1 MALLSCKLK
10 QAGRGRAMGLVG
22 VQESG
27 NGEMAL
33 PLGNKYRR
41 MDSDISSLA
50 GGRTSDVM
58 GIKWTMAFAAALFQ
72 IGAAIMTFASSFQV
86 LMIGRILAGIGIGF
100 GVMIAPV
107 YIVEISP
114 TVDRGS
120 LTPFP
125 EIFIILGILLGYVSN
140 YAFSGLPVHIN
151 WRVMLAVGTLPSI
164 FIWFALFII
173 PESPSPE
180 IFKDAGIE
188 SKSKLLV
195 ATVAVGIIKTAFILI
210 AQASALGL
218 QEPFSSFRRCQL
230 FRFSLFPSLYPETKG
245 KSLEQI
251 KLLFQRHNE
260 WQGSEVEMEDTEHLV
275 EKP

>member
-1 MALLSCKLK
+1 
-10 QAGRGRAMGLVG
+10 
-22 VQESG
+22 
-27 NGEMAL
+27 
-33 PLGNKYRR
+33 
-41 MDSDISSLA
+41 
-50 GGRTSDVM
+50 M

-100 GVMIAPV
+100 GVMVAPV

-173 PESPSPE
+173 PESPRW
-180 IFKDAGIE
+180 
-188 SKSKLLV
+188 LV
-195 ATVAVGIIKTAFILI
+195 
-210 AQASALGL
+210 L
-218 QEPFSSFRRCQL
+218 Q
-230 FRFSLFPSLYPETKG
+230 
-245 KSLEQI
+245 
-251 KLLFQRHNE
+251 N
-260 WQGSEVEMEDTEHLV
+260 
-275 EKP
+275 